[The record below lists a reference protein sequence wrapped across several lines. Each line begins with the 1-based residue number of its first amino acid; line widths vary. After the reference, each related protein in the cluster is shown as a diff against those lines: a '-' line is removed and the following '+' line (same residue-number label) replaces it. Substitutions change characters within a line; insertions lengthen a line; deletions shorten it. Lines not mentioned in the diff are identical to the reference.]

1 MIKSLPGTWH
11 LILSNFPMWS
21 KPGISNVNFNYALDN
36 DNDDEK
42 VRLHDDVKYLKDD
55 KEKII
60 SGYDYP
66 KPNTKNQFKWQGKG
80 LLFIAVSHW
89 QVDWLHK
96 ESGIM
101 IISFTKTLFTP
112 EGVDI
117 LSRHQFPSEAS
128 LELAKKYIAGNAELN
143 AKAKGLFRVM
153 QKGLPAANN

>member
-1 MIKSLPGTWH
+1 
-11 LILSNFPMWS
+11 MWS

-36 DNDDEK
+36 DNDDK
-42 VRLHDDVKYLKDD
+42 KIRLHDDLKYLKHG
-55 KEKII
+55 KEKTI

-66 KPNTKNQFKWQGKG
+66 NTENENRFKWQGKG

-112 EGVDI
+112 EGVDV
-117 LSRHQFPSEAS
+117 LSRHQFPSDAS
-128 LELAKKYIAGNAELN
+128 LELAKQYIAGNPVLN
-143 AKAKGLFRVM
+143 AKAKGLFRVV
-153 QKGLPAANN
+153 QNGVSAANS